1 MDDKGST
8 GETMHNDE
16 ECDTSNHGI
25 DDKARLG
32 SGIKVYVIVE
42 LNIAGH
48 DSEPTTFAPCSPL
61 SR

>member
-1 MDDKGST
+1 
-8 GETMHNDE
+8 MHNDE

-48 DSEPTTFAPCSPL
+48 DSEPTAFAPCSPL